1 MLALLI
7 YVLFAHQEIHLD
19 ANHLL
24 LPSQVELC
32 LLVTVVHPI
41 QKPVLRYAMGLLLI
55 HYRIYQGSHY
65 SAPVV
70 MDCWVSNCYQ
80 EQSGFYLVFEV
91 LHILYD
97 LWLTT
102 VAPHLP
108 SLKD

>member
-41 QKPVLRYAMGLLLI
+41 QKPVLRYAMGLYPFITEFIKVAIIRPRGNGLL
-55 HYRIYQGSHY
+55 G
-65 SAPVV
+65 
-70 MDCWVSNCYQ
+70 
-80 EQSGFYLVFEV
+80 E
-91 LHILYD
+91 
-97 LWLTT
+97 
-102 VAPHLP
+102 
-108 SLKD
+108 